1 MTGNEM
7 NDWLTT
13 EQVEHIQWAVLRNRP
28 VGSFVNGFRYATLP
42 ALLEYGCLRAHVGAD
57 AIPPL
62 PAAIVDSP
70 LGLALDCVPS
80 PLGTRNGSRYSAR
93 PARLDTQSVEF
104 FSISTEVE
112 MERDSPDSPPKPWE
126 LYAIRFSRSAQAAGF
141 TSTVANG
148 LMAALYEMT
157 RNALEHAESPH
168 PALVGYQA
176 EGGMALFCVVD
187 AGRGVLA
194 SLRSCTDYSQLT
206 THADAISTAIQEG
219 TSRKGYRKGG
229 LGFRQVFRA
238 LAEFNGHLRFRSGDA
253 CLQILGS
260 ECGPNR
266 GDFHGSPSLHGFQ
279 ITVCC
284 RTRALAP
291 DDPPA
296 V

>member
-1 MTGNEM
+1 MH
-7 NDWLTT
+7 DWLTV
-13 EQVEHIQWAVLRNRP
+13 EQVEHIQWAIQRNRP
-28 VGSFVNGFRYATLP
+28 VRSFVNGLRYATLP
-42 ALLEYGCLRAHVGAD
+42 ALLEYGCLRAQLGHEI
-57 AIPPL
+57 IPPL
-62 PAAIVDSP
+62 PSAILSTPVGES
-70 LGLALDCVPS
+70 LDRMPS
-80 PLGTRNGSRYSAR
+80 PLGTRPEAR
-93 PARLDTQSVEF
+93 AVARLARVDTRSVEF
-104 FSISTEVE
+104 FSLSSEEE
-112 MERDSPDSPPKPWE
+112 MENESHNDPPKPWE

-141 TSTVANG
+141 TKTVADG

-194 SLRSCTDYSQLT
+194 SLRSCGDYSHLT

-253 CLQILGS
+253 CLRIVGTD
-260 ECGPNR
+260 CGPNR
-266 GDFHGSPSLHGFQ
+266 GDFHGTPTLNGFQ
-279 ITVCC
+279 VTLCC
-284 RTRALAP
+284 RTRPPEAG
-291 DDPPA
+291 DPPS